1 MSIINNFDHSLSPP
15 SNSNHD
21 SDNRLCYYRNRCNRL
36 QQIIID
42 GTLKKEKLIFPGEQL
57 LFWAHPQD
65 QLTVKIFQFDQVLVD
80 SIVCAHL
87 LVH

>member
-1 MSIINNFDHSLSPP
+1 MSIIN
-15 SNSNHD
+15 D
-21 SDNRLCYYRNRCNRL
+21 SDNALTPAVNISKDDNNQLCYYRNSGNKL

-42 GTLKKEKLIFPGEQL
+42 GTWKKEKLIFPGEQL

-65 QLTVKIFQFDQVLVD
+65 QLTVKIFQSDRVLVD
-80 SIVCAHL
+80 SITCDRL

>member
-1 MSIINNFDHSLSPP
+1 MSTINN
-15 SNSNHD
+15 SNNSSTSAVNVTKD
-21 SDNRLCYYRNRCNRL
+21 GNNQLCYYRNSGNKL

-42 GTLKKEKLIFPGEQL
+42 GTWKKEKLIFPGEQL

-65 QLTVKIFQFDQVLVD
+65 QLTVRVFKSNQVLVD
-80 SIVCAHL
+80 SIICAQL